1 MRRPALFPPSSHI
14 RLASNLASWSS
25 SLATNEAASLRTA
38 GSRRLLGAAVFALIM
53 GLAGRTNATQY
64 PWVWQRLGVGCARAI
79 SVGPNG
85 VPWILGCSQGQPNGV
100 GPAWVY
106 YLNTSSPPGS
116 LLPHYQWVYDNFSA
130 LTLYVNLNG
139 IPFAT
144 DTNGIV
150 YSEAQINGDGDAN
163 YLLLPSGTWNR
174 DSTGAMSAIAA
185 SASPLTLSYYKDGEL
200 FYPAEYFDTSI
211 GQEVASTN
219 IWGIGCV
226 NGCYNGTPINDSG
239 IWDTDMFYLF
249 DEPNEA
255 LTWLE
260 LPGSATTVTMFT
272 LPEGT
277 AINGSDIEQVPW
289 VLNTEGNVYWWS
301 ATDNDDTQYGEQGSW
316 KRVATPESIK
326 SITDGAILGQSGI
339 LYECA
344 TGNIFDAFC
353 ASGQAS
359 TPQQWTAMAG
369 PYLEGNPNNPINIKQ
384 IALGGSISEAVV
396 GGNPNS
402 RINSPTV
409 WAIDYS
415 GNIYYSA
422 QYQIAQ

>member
-1 MRRPALFPPSSHI
+1 MNKWF
-14 RLASNLASWSS
+14 
-25 SLATNEAASLRTA
+25 
-38 GSRRLLGAAVFALIM
+38 LLHGYPLFALARFVGMIAKWLVPSRANRSIQLFAM
-53 GLAGRTNATQY
+53 AICTFIIGLTGSGNATQY
-64 PWVWQRLGVGCARAI
+64 PWAWQPLGVGCARAI

-85 VPWILGCSQGQPNGV
+85 APWILGCSQGQPNGV

-106 YLNTSSPPGS
+106 YLNTSYPAGS

-130 LTLYVNLNG
+130 LTIYVNLNG
-139 IPFAT
+139 EPFVTGT
-144 DTNGIV
+144 DQNV
-150 YSEAQINGDGDAN
+150 YMEHSVDTQGAGGLI
-163 YLLLPSGTWNR
+163 LP
-174 DSTGAMSAIAA
+174 TGNWWKVAEGPVSSIAITA
-185 SASPLTLSYYKDGEL
+185 SDL
-200 FYPAEYFDTSI
+200 FYNVEA
-211 GQEVASTN
+211 GEVFYPWIPYALFVGTPDASVS
-219 IWGIGCV
+219 IWGINCV
-226 NGCYNGTPINDSG
+226 DNCYNGMNKPDSS
-239 IWDTDMFYLF
+239 IWDTVSTYVDG
-249 DEPNEA
+249 EPNEA

-277 AINGSDIEQVPW
+277 AINGSDVEQVPW
-289 VLNTEGNVYWWS
+289 VLNAEGNVYWWS